1 MISAAVYS
9 STCAGRSFCLEI
21 SLSLLFRSFGFV
33 YRQSSL
39 LTKKFLLVDSWLNIH
54 RECAADDCVR
64 SSWFH
69 FMLSHLS
76 DCFTRH
82 KQASKSHLELL
93 SRCVS
98 CMRSRLD
105 EQALQKSIVN
115 FISGNLATSLSVAV
129 WFYDVPS
136 DIVEWMERLKFM
148 ANNVAGLLCCCTIGT
163 MKVFIKVKFA
173 AKIPG
178 ICNQP
183 KHLDS
188 EFPRL

>member
-1 MISAAVYS
+1 MISAAIP
-9 STCAGRSFCLEI
+9 STCAGRWFCLEI

-39 LTKKFLLVDSWLNIH
+39 LTKRFLLVDSWLNIH

-82 KQASKSHLELL
+82 KQASKSHLELS

-98 CMRSRLD
+98 GLRSRLD
-105 EQALQKSIVN
+105 EQALQKSLVN
-115 FISGNLATSLSVAV
+115 FISGNLATSLSVV
-129 WFYDVPS
+129 GFYDVPS
-136 DIVEWMERLKFM
+136 DGCRDWSLWQ
-148 ANNVAGLLCCCTIGT
+148 T
-163 MKVFIKVKFA
+163 MLQGFCA
-173 AKIPG
+173 AA
-178 ICNQP
+178 Q
-183 KHLDS
+183 L
-188 EFPRL
+188 